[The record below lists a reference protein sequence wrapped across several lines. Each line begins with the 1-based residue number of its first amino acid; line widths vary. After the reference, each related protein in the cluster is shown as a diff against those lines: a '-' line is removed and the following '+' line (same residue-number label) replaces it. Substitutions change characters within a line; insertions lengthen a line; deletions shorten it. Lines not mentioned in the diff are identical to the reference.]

1 MCTFLECLINVVCV
15 GKMLFWLLILSS
27 KAVNWGSAKNCI
39 YGNGWNGDLL
49 RLSVVA
55 LANWSGFV
63 ILKYYFYDV
72 NWASAYDFLHCLVRV
87 VHDTHHVVM
96 YRPVQK
102 IQRHLYGR
110 TGSRSNNTQEQLRAR
125 CNFSFSTRRLCYS
138 FDRALQVLICLHL
151 QMPSLLLFHECSE
164 RVRFLRYQQLC
175 ARRGWGQLHVILMSL
190 DVITILWICSG
201 SWSCCTSIRGLRITR
216 SGVRFQQPSS
226 WGSRFH
232 FLSKAREA
240 LLFCIILYCIV
251 LYCIGAGSLVL
262 YIRRGKP
269 YVVCCF
275 VLFCFV

>member
-1 MCTFLECLINVVCV
+1 
-15 GKMLFWLLILSS
+15 
-27 KAVNWGSAKNCI
+27 
-39 YGNGWNGDLL
+39 
-49 RLSVVA
+49 
-55 LANWSGFV
+55 
-63 ILKYYFYDV
+63 
-72 NWASAYDFLHCLVRV
+72 
-87 VHDTHHVVM
+87 
-96 YRPVQK
+96 
-102 IQRHLYGR
+102 
-110 TGSRSNNTQEQLRAR
+110 
-125 CNFSFSTRRLCYS
+125 
-138 FDRALQVLICLHL
+138 LQVLICLHL